1 MERNT
6 GSEKTN
12 FKQWIVVGVLVLAI
26 ALIMYFKVVTQRK
39 TETQNK
45 NRSANITGL
54 LNANKTYYIK
64 DYDKEDDS
72 SYGVSKFKSVVLLGY
87 DNVKPG
93 VVQKVSEFGETKDE
107 DYLFVAERKGKK
119 EISVL
124 LKKPVVL
131 SHEVTTDLSTSSVT
145 ETNNLVSNLKRQI
158 EKELISSKDQESI
171 FEDTKSILKTY
182 LEALGYESVAITEKQ
197 QLAVHTHSEHKF
209 QKRGD

>member
-1 MERNT
+1 MEKNT
-6 GSEKTN
+6 GSEKMN

-26 ALIMYFKVVTQRK
+26 ALIIYFMVATKKK
-39 TETQNK
+39 TETYNQNL
-45 NRSANITGL
+45 SANITGL

-93 VVQKVSEFGETKDE
+93 VVQKVAEFGETKDE
-107 DYLFVAERKGKK
+107 DYLFIAERKGKK
-119 EISVL
+119 EINVL

-145 ETNNLVSNLKRQI
+145 ETNDLVSNLKRRI

-182 LEALGYESVAITEKQ
+182 LEALGYENVKITEK
-197 QLAVHTHSEHKF
+197 
-209 QKRGD
+209 

>member
-26 ALIMYFKVVTQRK
+26 ALIMYFMVVTKRK
-39 TETQNK
+39 TETYNK
-45 NRSANITGL
+45 NLSANITGL

-124 LKKPVVL
+124 LKKKVVL

-182 LEALGYESVAITEKQ
+182 LEALGYESVTITEK
-197 QLAVHTHSEHKF
+197 
-209 QKRGD
+209 

>member
-1 MERNT
+1 MEKNAGT
-6 GSEKTN
+6 EKTN

-26 ALIMYFKVVTQRK
+26 ALIIYFMVSTKKK
-39 TETQNK
+39 TETYNQNL
-45 NRSANITGL
+45 SANITGL

-64 DYDKEDDS
+64 DYDKENDS

-93 VVQKVSEFGETKDE
+93 VVQKVAEFGETKDE

-119 EISVL
+119 EINVL

-145 ETNNLVSNLKRQI
+145 ETNDLVSNLKRRI

-182 LEALGYESVAITEKQ
+182 LEALGYENVKITEK
-197 QLAVHTHSEHKF
+197 
-209 QKRGD
+209 

>member
-6 GSEKTN
+6 GSQKTN

-26 ALIMYFKVVTQRK
+26 ALIMYFMVVTKRK
-39 TETQNK
+39 TETYNK
-45 NRSANITGL
+45 NLSANITGL

-124 LKKPVVL
+124 LKKPGVL

-182 LEALGYESVAITEKQ
+182 LEALGYESVAITEK
-197 QLAVHTHSEHKF
+197 
-209 QKRGD
+209 

>member
-1 MERNT
+1 MEKNT
-6 GSEKTN
+6 GTEKTN

-26 ALIMYFKVVTQRK
+26 ALIIYFMVATKKK
-39 TETQNK
+39 TETYNQNL
-45 NRSANITGL
+45 SANITGL
-54 LNANKTYYIK
+54 LNANKTYHIK

-87 DNVKPG
+87 DNAKPG
-93 VVQKVSEFGETKDE
+93 VVQKVAEFGETKDE

-119 EISVL
+119 EINVL

-145 ETNNLVSNLKRQI
+145 ETNDLVSNLKRRI

-182 LEALGYESVAITEKQ
+182 LEALGYENVKITEK
-197 QLAVHTHSEHKF
+197 
-209 QKRGD
+209 

>member
-26 ALIMYFKVVTQRK
+26 ALIMYFMVVTKRK
-39 TETQNK
+39 TETYNK
-45 NRSANITGL
+45 NLSANITGL

-93 VVQKVSEFGETKDE
+93 VVQKVNEFGETKDE
-107 DYLFVAERKGKK
+107 DYLFIAERKGKK

-182 LEALGYESVAITEKQ
+182 LEALGYESVTITEK
-197 QLAVHTHSEHKF
+197 
-209 QKRGD
+209 

>member
-1 MERNT
+1 MEKNAGT
-6 GSEKTN
+6 EKTN

-26 ALIMYFKVVTQRK
+26 ALIIYFMVSTKKK
-39 TETQNK
+39 TETYNQNL
-45 NRSANITGL
+45 SANITGL

-93 VVQKVSEFGETKDE
+93 VVQKVAEFGETKDE

-119 EISVL
+119 EINVL

-145 ETNNLVSNLKRQI
+145 ETNDLVSNLKRRI

-182 LEALGYESVAITEKQ
+182 LEALGYENVQITEK
-197 QLAVHTHSEHKF
+197 
-209 QKRGD
+209 

>member
-1 MERNT
+1 MEKNAGT
-6 GSEKTN
+6 EKTN

-26 ALIMYFKVVTQRK
+26 ALIIYFMVTTKKK
-39 TETQNK
+39 TETYNQNL
-45 NRSANITGL
+45 SANITGL

-93 VVQKVSEFGETKDE
+93 VVQKVAEFGETKDE

-119 EISVL
+119 EINVL

-145 ETNNLVSNLKRQI
+145 ETNDLVSNLKRRI

-182 LEALGYESVAITEKQ
+182 LEALGYENVKITEK
-197 QLAVHTHSEHKF
+197 
-209 QKRGD
+209 

>member
-26 ALIMYFKVVTQRK
+26 ALIMYFMVVTKRK
-39 TETQNK
+39 TETYNK
-45 NRSANITGL
+45 NLSANITGL

-93 VVQKVSEFGETKDE
+93 VVQKVNEFGETKDE
-107 DYLFVAERKGKK
+107 DYLFVAERKDKK

-182 LEALGYESVAITEKQ
+182 LEALGYESVTITEK
-197 QLAVHTHSEHKF
+197 
-209 QKRGD
+209 

>member
-26 ALIMYFKVVTQRK
+26 ALIMYFMVVTKRK
-39 TETQNK
+39 TETYNK
-45 NRSANITGL
+45 NLSANITGL

-131 SHEVTTDLSTSSVT
+131 SHAVTTDLSTSSVT

-182 LEALGYESVAITEKQ
+182 LEALGYESVTITEK
-197 QLAVHTHSEHKF
+197 
-209 QKRGD
+209 

>member
-26 ALIMYFKVVTQRK
+26 ALIMYFMVVTKRK
-39 TETQNK
+39 TETYNK
-45 NRSANITGL
+45 NLSANITGL

-182 LEALGYESVAITEKQ
+182 LEALGYENVKITEK
-197 QLAVHTHSEHKF
+197 
-209 QKRGD
+209 

>member
-26 ALIMYFKVVTQRK
+26 ALIIYFMVVTKQK
-39 TETQNK
+39 TESYNK
-45 NRSANITGL
+45 NLSANITGL

-131 SHEVTTDLSTSSVT
+131 SHEVTTDLNASSVT

-182 LEALGYESVAITEKQ
+182 LEALGYESVVITEK
-197 QLAVHTHSEHKF
+197 
-209 QKRGD
+209 

>member
-26 ALIMYFKVVTQRK
+26 ALIIYFMVVTKQK
-39 TETQNK
+39 TESYNK
-45 NRSANITGL
+45 NLSANITGL

-87 DNVKPG
+87 DNENPG

-107 DYLFVAERKGKK
+107 DYLFIAERKGKK

-131 SHEVTTDLSTSSVT
+131 SHEVTTDLGTSSVT

-182 LEALGYESVAITEKQ
+182 LEALGYESVVITEK
-197 QLAVHTHSEHKF
+197 
-209 QKRGD
+209 

>member
-26 ALIMYFKVVTQRK
+26 ALIMYFMVVTKRK
-39 TETQNK
+39 TETYNK
-45 NRSANITGL
+45 NLSANITGL

-182 LEALGYESVAITEKQ
+182 LEALGYESVAITEK
-197 QLAVHTHSEHKF
+197 
-209 QKRGD
+209 

>member
-26 ALIMYFKVVTQRK
+26 ALIIYFMVVTKQK
-39 TETQNK
+39 AESYNK
-45 NRSANITGL
+45 NLSANITGL

-131 SHEVTTDLSTSSVT
+131 SHEVTTDLNASSVT

-182 LEALGYESVAITEKQ
+182 LEALGYESVAITEK
-197 QLAVHTHSEHKF
+197 
-209 QKRGD
+209 

>member
-1 MERNT
+1 MEKNT

-26 ALIMYFKVVTQRK
+26 ALIIYFMVVAKQK
-39 TETQNK
+39 TESYNK
-45 NRSANITGL
+45 NLSANITGL

-72 SYGVSKFKSVVLLGY
+72 LYGVSKFKSVVLLGY
-87 DNVKPG
+87 DNENPG
-93 VVQKVSEFGETKDE
+93 VVQKVNEFGETKDE

-182 LEALGYESVAITEKQ
+182 LEALGYENVTITEK
-197 QLAVHTHSEHKF
+197 
-209 QKRGD
+209 

>member
-1 MERNT
+1 MEKNAGT
-6 GSEKTN
+6 EKTN

-26 ALIMYFKVVTQRK
+26 ALIIYFMVSTKKK
-39 TETQNK
+39 TETYNQNL
-45 NRSANITGL
+45 SANITGL

-93 VVQKVSEFGETKDE
+93 VVQKVAEFGETKDE

-119 EISVL
+119 EINVL

-145 ETNNLVSNLKRQI
+145 ETNDLVSNLKRRI

-182 LEALGYESVAITEKQ
+182 LEALGYENVKITEK
-197 QLAVHTHSEHKF
+197 
-209 QKRGD
+209 

>member
-1 MERNT
+1 MEKNAGT
-6 GSEKTN
+6 EKTN

-26 ALIMYFKVVTQRK
+26 ALIIYFMVTTKKK
-39 TETQNK
+39 TETYNQNL
-45 NRSANITGL
+45 SANITGL

-93 VVQKVSEFGETKDE
+93 VVQKVAEFGETKDE

-119 EISVL
+119 EINVL

-145 ETNNLVSNLKRQI
+145 ETNNLVSNLKRQK

-182 LEALGYESVAITEKQ
+182 LEALGYESVTITEK
-197 QLAVHTHSEHKF
+197 
-209 QKRGD
+209 

>member
-26 ALIMYFKVVTQRK
+26 ALIIYFMVVTKQK
-39 TETQNK
+39 TESYNK
-45 NRSANITGL
+45 NLSANITGL

-87 DNVKPG
+87 DNENPG

-107 DYLFVAERKGKK
+107 DYLFIAERKGKK

-182 LEALGYESVAITEKQ
+182 LEALGYESVTITEK
-197 QLAVHTHSEHKF
+197 
-209 QKRGD
+209 

>member
-26 ALIMYFKVVTQRK
+26 ALIMYFMVATKRK
-39 TETQNK
+39 TETYNK
-45 NRSANITGL
+45 NLSANITGL

-182 LEALGYESVAITEKQ
+182 LEALGYESVVITEK
-197 QLAVHTHSEHKF
+197 
-209 QKRGD
+209 

>member
-1 MERNT
+1 MERNI

-26 ALIMYFKVVTQRK
+26 ALIMYFMVVTKRK
-39 TETQNK
+39 TETYNK
-45 NRSANITGL
+45 NLSANITGL

-131 SHEVTTDLSTSSVT
+131 SHEVTTDLNASSVT

-182 LEALGYESVAITEKQ
+182 LEALGYESVAIAEK
-197 QLAVHTHSEHKF
+197 
-209 QKRGD
+209 

>member
-1 MERNT
+1 MERNAGT
-6 GSEKTN
+6 EKKN

-26 ALIMYFKVVTQRK
+26 ALIIYFMVATKKK
-39 TETQNK
+39 TETYNQNL
-45 NRSANITGL
+45 SANITGL

-87 DNVKPG
+87 DNAKPG
-93 VVQKVSEFGETKDE
+93 VVQKVAEFGETKDE
-107 DYLFVAERKGKK
+107 DYLFIAERKGKK
-119 EISVL
+119 EINVL

-145 ETNNLVSNLKRQI
+145 ETNDLVSNLKRRI

-182 LEALGYESVAITEKQ
+182 LEALGYENVQITEK
-197 QLAVHTHSEHKF
+197 
-209 QKRGD
+209 

>member
-1 MERNT
+1 MERNAGT
-6 GSEKTN
+6 EKTN

-26 ALIMYFKVVTQRK
+26 ALIIYFMVATKKK
-39 TETQNK
+39 TETYNQNL
-45 NRSANITGL
+45 SANITSL

-93 VVQKVSEFGETKDE
+93 VVQKVAEFGETKDE

-119 EISVL
+119 EINVL

-145 ETNNLVSNLKRQI
+145 ETNDLVSNLKRRI

-182 LEALGYESVAITEKQ
+182 LEALGYENVKITEK
-197 QLAVHTHSEHKF
+197 
-209 QKRGD
+209 

>member
-26 ALIMYFKVVTQRK
+26 ALIIYFMVVTKQK
-39 TETQNK
+39 TESYNK
-45 NRSANITGL
+45 NLSANITGL

-64 DYDKEDDS
+64 DYDKEDES

-131 SHEVTTDLSTSSVT
+131 SHEVTTDLNASSVT

-158 EKELISSKDQESI
+158 EKELISSRDQESI

-182 LEALGYESVAITEKQ
+182 LEALGYESVTITEK
-197 QLAVHTHSEHKF
+197 
-209 QKRGD
+209 

>member
-26 ALIMYFKVVTQRK
+26 ALIMYFMVVTKRK
-39 TETQNK
+39 TETYNK
-45 NRSANITGL
+45 NLSANITGL

-131 SHEVTTDLSTSSVT
+131 SHEVTTDLNASSVT

-158 EKELISSKDQESI
+158 ERELISSKDQESI

-182 LEALGYESVAITEKQ
+182 LEALGYESVTITEK
-197 QLAVHTHSEHKF
+197 
-209 QKRGD
+209 

>member
-26 ALIMYFKVVTQRK
+26 ALIIYFMVVAKQK
-39 TETQNK
+39 TESYNK
-45 NRSANITGL
+45 NLSANITGL

-72 SYGVSKFKSVVLLGY
+72 LYGVSKFKSVVLLGY
-87 DNVKPG
+87 DNENPG
-93 VVQKVSEFGETKDE
+93 VVQKVNEFGETKDE

-182 LEALGYESVAITEKQ
+182 LEALGYESVTITEK
-197 QLAVHTHSEHKF
+197 
-209 QKRGD
+209 

>member
-1 MERNT
+1 MERNAGT
-6 GSEKTN
+6 EKTN

-26 ALIMYFKVVTQRK
+26 ALIIYFMVATKKK
-39 TETQNK
+39 TETYNQNL
-45 NRSANITGL
+45 SANITGL

-93 VVQKVSEFGETKDE
+93 VVQKVAEFGETKDE

-119 EISVL
+119 EINVL

-145 ETNNLVSNLKRQI
+145 ETNDLVSNLKRRI

-182 LEALGYESVAITEKQ
+182 LEALGYESIQNKA
-197 QLAVHTHSEHKF
+197 F
-209 QKRGD
+209 PR

>member
-26 ALIMYFKVVTQRK
+26 ALIMYFMVVTKRK
-39 TETQNK
+39 TETYNK
-45 NRSANITGL
+45 NLSANITGL

-131 SHEVTTDLSTSSVT
+131 SHEVTTDLNASSVT

-158 EKELISSKDQESI
+158 EKELISSRDQESI

-182 LEALGYESVAITEKQ
+182 LEALGYESVAITEK
-197 QLAVHTHSEHKF
+197 
-209 QKRGD
+209 

>member
-6 GSEKTN
+6 GSQKTN

-26 ALIMYFKVVTQRK
+26 ALIMYFMVVTKRK
-39 TETQNK
+39 TETYNK
-45 NRSANITGL
+45 NLSANITGL

-182 LEALGYESVAITEKQ
+182 LEALGYESVAITEK
-197 QLAVHTHSEHKF
+197 
-209 QKRGD
+209 

>member
-26 ALIMYFKVVTQRK
+26 ALIIYFMVVTKQK
-39 TETQNK
+39 TETYNK
-45 NRSANITGL
+45 NLSANITGL

-93 VVQKVSEFGETKDE
+93 VVQKVNEFGETKDE
-107 DYLFVAERKGKK
+107 DYLFIAERKGKK

-182 LEALGYESVAITEKQ
+182 LEALGYESVTITEK
-197 QLAVHTHSEHKF
+197 
-209 QKRGD
+209 

>member
-1 MERNT
+1 MERNAGT
-6 GSEKTN
+6 EKKN

-26 ALIMYFKVVTQRK
+26 ALIIYFMVSTKKK
-39 TETQNK
+39 TETYNQNL
-45 NRSANITGL
+45 SANITGL
-54 LNANKTYYIK
+54 LNSNKTYYIK

-87 DNVKPG
+87 DNAKPG
-93 VVQKVSEFGETKDE
+93 VVQKVAEFGETKDE
-107 DYLFVAERKGKK
+107 DYLFIAERKGKK
-119 EISVL
+119 EINVL

-145 ETNNLVSNLKRQI
+145 ETNDLVSNLKRRI

-182 LEALGYESVAITEKQ
+182 LEALGYENVKITEK
-197 QLAVHTHSEHKF
+197 
-209 QKRGD
+209 

>member
-26 ALIMYFKVVTQRK
+26 ALIIYFMVVTKQK
-39 TETQNK
+39 TESYNK
-45 NRSANITGL
+45 NLSANITGL

-64 DYDKEDDS
+64 DYDKEDES

-182 LEALGYESVAITEKQ
+182 LEALGYESVAITEK
-197 QLAVHTHSEHKF
+197 
-209 QKRGD
+209 

>member
-1 MERNT
+1 MEKNAGT
-6 GSEKTN
+6 EKTN

-26 ALIMYFKVVTQRK
+26 ALIIYFMVATKKK
-39 TETQNK
+39 TETYNQNL
-45 NRSANITGL
+45 SANITGL

-87 DNVKPG
+87 DNSKPG
-93 VVQKVSEFGETKDE
+93 VVQKVAEFGETKDE
-107 DYLFVAERKGKK
+107 DYLFIAERKGKK
-119 EISVL
+119 EINIL

-145 ETNNLVSNLKRQI
+145 ETNDLVSNLKRRI

-182 LEALGYESVAITEKQ
+182 LEALGYENVKITEK
-197 QLAVHTHSEHKF
+197 
-209 QKRGD
+209 

>member
-26 ALIMYFKVVTQRK
+26 ALIMYFMVVTKRK
-39 TETQNK
+39 TETYNK
-45 NRSANITGL
+45 NLSANITGL

-131 SHEVTTDLSTSSVT
+131 SHEVTTDLNASSVT

-158 EKELISSKDQESI
+158 EKELISSRDQESI

-182 LEALGYESVAITEKQ
+182 LEALGYENVTITEK
-197 QLAVHTHSEHKF
+197 
-209 QKRGD
+209 

>member
-1 MERNT
+1 MEKNAGT
-6 GSEKTN
+6 EKTN

-26 ALIMYFKVVTQRK
+26 ALIIYFMVTTKKK
-39 TETQNK
+39 TETYNQNL
-45 NRSANITGL
+45 SANITGL

-93 VVQKVSEFGETKDE
+93 VVQKVAEFGETKDE
-107 DYLFVAERKGKK
+107 DYLFIAERKGKK
-119 EISVL
+119 EINVL

-145 ETNNLVSNLKRQI
+145 ETNDLVSNLKRRI

-182 LEALGYESVAITEKQ
+182 LEALGYENVKITEK
-197 QLAVHTHSEHKF
+197 
-209 QKRGD
+209 

>member
-26 ALIMYFKVVTQRK
+26 ALIIYFMVATKKK
-39 TETQNK
+39 TETYNQNL
-45 NRSANITGL
+45 SANITGL

-87 DNVKPG
+87 DNAKPG
-93 VVQKVSEFGETKDE
+93 VVQKVAEFGETKDE
-107 DYLFVAERKGKK
+107 DYLFIAERKGKK
-119 EISVL
+119 EINVH

-145 ETNNLVSNLKRQI
+145 ETNDLVSNLKRRI

-182 LEALGYESVAITEKQ
+182 LEALGYENVKITEK
-197 QLAVHTHSEHKF
+197 
-209 QKRGD
+209 

>member
-1 MERNT
+1 MEKNAGT
-6 GSEKTN
+6 EKTN

-26 ALIMYFKVVTQRK
+26 ALIIYFMVATKKK
-39 TETQNK
+39 TETYNQNL
-45 NRSANITGL
+45 SANITGL

-87 DNVKPG
+87 DNAKPG
-93 VVQKVSEFGETKDE
+93 VVQKVAEFGETKDE
-107 DYLFVAERKGKK
+107 DYLFIAERKGKK
-119 EISVL
+119 EINIL

-145 ETNNLVSNLKRQI
+145 ETNDLVSNLKRRI

-182 LEALGYESVAITEKQ
+182 LGALGYENVKITEK
-197 QLAVHTHSEHKF
+197 
-209 QKRGD
+209 